1 MSSNSI
7 PTAVTLIVVA
17 VTICRCDRTIACG
30 QPGTDLQQPLSSR
43 FDHKAGTMDE
53 LIDTYLDVYEQTQ
66 GVLPGRLEELGATY
80 REQGH
85 LTRDQLY
92 DLAYENS
99 TRSAYHVESNPP
111 DRCREVTANV
121 RTVEGDFSQIQLLTG
136 LSGFKAPTAS
146 AVLTALD
153 PTRHAVVDTRVWAS
167 LDRLDYLNGRKESF
181 DAADYVAMIEPIR
194 SIAVESGYT
203 PAEVGYALFAYDEDV
218 REGTL
223 H

>member
-1 MSSNSI
+1 MN
-7 PTAVTLIVVA
+7 
-17 VTICRCDRTIACG
+17 
-30 QPGTDLQQPLSSR
+30 
-43 FDHKAGTMDE
+43 E
-53 LIDTYLDVYEQTQ
+53 LVDTYLDAYEQTQ
-66 GVLPGRLEELGATY
+66 GVLPERLEEIGAAY

-92 DLAYENS
+92 ELAYENS

-111 DRCREVTANV
+111 ERCREVTANV
-121 RTVEGDFSQIQLLTG
+121 LAVDGDFSKIQLLTG

-153 PTRHAVVDTRVWAS
+153 PDRHAVVDTRVWAS
-167 LDRLDYLNGRKESF
+167 LDRLGYLDGRKESF
-181 DAADYVAMIEPIR
+181 DAADYVTMLEPIR
-194 SIAVESGYT
+194 EIATETDHAV
-203 PAEVGYALFAYDEDV
+203 AEVGYALFAYDDDV